1 MTRAD
6 LWKEDIITIL
16 IVLGAIAYT
25 YILKEWR
32 ELKAA
37 RLSNQ

>member
-25 YILKEWR
+25 YIQKEWR
-32 ELKAA
+32 EFNV
-37 RLSNQ
+37 RRI